1 MNRRPHR
8 PDRAHPPETAA
19 QRDPATA
26 PGTQP
31 AHCSPTASALWAG
44 ALSETEHAAIVA
56 AVRAMPAMT
65 EHQIDDVCAAITAA
79 RERWRR
85 TDHDINTGQINIH
98 DNARRAA

>member
-1 MNRRPHR
+1 MKRRPHR
-8 PDRAHPPETAA
+8 PDRAHPPESAG
-19 QRDPATA
+19 QGDPAKA

-31 AHCSPTASALWAG
+31 AHCSQTAFAPWAG

-79 RERWRR
+79 RERWHR
-85 TDHDINTGQINIH
+85 THREVSASQISTH
-98 DNARRAA
+98 HNAPHAA